1 MQLNTYIFF
10 DGNCEEA
17 FTAYRQV
24 LGGTIGRLV
33 RYRDMG
39 PSSQTPPGWDDKIMH
54 MRLDIGDR
62 SLMASD
68 APPGRFGQSA
78 GYYVQLS
85 VPTREEAER
94 VYMALK
100 EGGRVNMELQETMW
114 SKAFAMIVDRFGIP
128 WMINCDKPM

>member
-17 FTAYRQV
+17 FTFYRQV
-24 LGGTIGRLV
+24 LGGSIGRLV

-39 PSSQTPPGWDDKIMH
+39 PSSQTPPDWDDKIMH
-54 MRLDIGDR
+54 MRLDVGDR

-85 VPTREEAER
+85 VPTPAEAER
-94 VYMALK
+94 VYTALTD
-100 EGGRVNMELQETMW
+100 GGRVKMELQETMW
-114 SKAFAMIVDRFGIP
+114 SKAFAMIVDRYGIP
-128 WMINCDKPM
+128 WMINCDKQI